1 MNNKRAF
8 VFLLWVVRGVT
19 VCLTF
24 LLFYSIFIHFFT
36 VNGKFEV
43 VYDFGQDSEYWMAV
57 VYFTAT
63 LVGCAVAFLA
73 GTLAVRLLMK
83 G

>member
-1 MNNKRAF
+1 MSTF
-8 VFLLWVVRGVT
+8 VYEMSR
-19 VCLTF
+19 
-24 LLFYSIFIHFFT
+24 
-36 VNGKFEV
+36 
-43 VYDFGQDSEYWMAV
+43 FGQDSEYWMAA